1 MPLYV
6 WKVCDSTEAR
16 QVWCFVLMLALRRVC
31 QAWAPCLNSR
41 SLWLATTSPRQACSC
56 TGSAPPFRH
65 GIVGVGM
72 KGHPGACQ
80 QTRGAAAWLH
90 WLASALQLAHHHR
103 TLCVALDEGC
113 MSD

>member
-1 MPLYV
+1 
-6 WKVCDSTEAR
+6 
-16 QVWCFVLMLALRRVC
+16 
-31 QAWAPCLNSR
+31 
-41 SLWLATTSPRQACSC
+41 
-56 TGSAPPFRH
+56 
-65 GIVGVGM
+65 M

-113 MSD
+113 MSDQLKKQASWLSHYSDSLQLGSRDASRPCAGSGIS